1 MRPTSGLR
9 CADYKAPGG
18 KLLRVRLTVT
28 EHVTPPLI
36 TSLRLTGDFFMHPEE
51 AILDLEE
58 RLVGAPL
65 EARTLQERLQAFLET
80 GVEMIGASVEDIVH
94 LLLSAEQT
102 DTL

>member
-1 MRPTSGLR
+1 MQPTSGLR

-58 RLVGAPL
+58 RLAGVPL
-65 EARTLQERLQAFLET
+65 EAYALSERLQAFLET
-80 GVEMIGASVEDIVH
+80 GVEIIGASVEDIVH
-94 LLLSAEQT
+94 VLLSAEET
-102 DTL
+102 DAP